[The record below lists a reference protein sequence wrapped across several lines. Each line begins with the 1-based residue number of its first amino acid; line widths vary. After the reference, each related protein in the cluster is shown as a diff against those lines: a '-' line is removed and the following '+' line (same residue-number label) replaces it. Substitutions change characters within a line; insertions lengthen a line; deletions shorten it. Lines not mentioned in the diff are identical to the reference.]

1 MGLHN
6 VPFKEAGP
14 VTSALTL
21 RHTMRKPR
29 AMTDTPEAPAAAPEP
44 IATPAAPEPAPK
56 PVKVKKKEDWKDTLS
71 FLVKLAVVVFIFRS
85 FLFSP
90 FSIPSQSMLPRLY
103 IGDYLFISK
112 WNYGYSR
119 HSLPWSLPLIPGRIL
134 AKDPTRG
141 DVAVF
146 KSPAGGHEDII
157 KRVIGLPGDTIQ
169 MRGGQLIING
179 VAVPKVRVA
188 DFVIPITPNYSNE
201 LRPGEDQP
209 NCPAPYLTNAGAQ
222 PVCKYEQYRETLP
235 GGASYN
241 VLDRG
246 PRPGA
251 DDTDVYTVPPGHVFM
266 MGDNRDD
273 SGDSR
278 FPIEQGGL
286 GYVPMENLEG
296 KAVITF
302 WSTDGNAQWL
312 LPWTWFTAA
321 RWSRMGQGF

>member
-1 MGLHN
+1 
-6 VPFKEAGP
+6 
-14 VTSALTL
+14 
-21 RHTMRKPR
+21 MRKPR
-29 AMTDTPEAPAAAPEP
+29 RMTDTTEAPIAPEP
-44 IATPAAPEPAPK
+44 IPTDPAPTK
-56 PVKVKKKEDWKDTLS
+56 PVKKEDWRDTLK
-71 FLVKLAVVVFIFRS
+71 FLAKLAIVVFIFRS

-134 AKDPTRG
+134 ARDPTRG
-141 DVAVF
+141 DIAVF
-146 KSPAGGHEDII
+146 KSPTGSGEDII

-169 MRGGQLIING
+169 MRGGQLILNG
-179 VAVPKVRVA
+179 AAVPKVRVA
-188 DFVIPITPNYSNE
+188 DFVIPITPNYSNIQG
-201 LRPGEDQP
+201 PAEDQP
-209 NCPAPYLTNAGAQ
+209 NCPPPYLTNVGGQ
-222 PVCKYEQYRETLP
+222 PVCRYLQYKETLP
-235 GGASYN
+235 NGVSYN

-246 PRPGA
+246 PRAGA
-251 DDTDVYTVPPGHVFM
+251 DDTDLYTVPPGHVFM

-278 FPIEQGGL
+278 FPVEQGGL
-286 GYVPMENLEG
+286 GYVPLETVEG

-321 RWSRMGQGF
+321 RWSRMGQAF